1 MMVSQHFWPHLLGED
16 MRLHPAM
23 QKRLED
29 FSKAYSVVKNPRLL
43 VWKKQ
48 VRSTKYYYCMNEY
61 VPFWGTF
68 CILCGQRGVL
78 VLGGEEPPSAR
89 VEMEE
94 AGAEYK
100 VLLYE

>member
-1 MMVSQHFWPHLLGED
+1 MVSQHFWPHLLGED

-48 VRSTKYYYCMNEY
+48 VGH
-61 VPFWGTF
+61 VA
-68 CILCGQRGVL
+68 V
-78 VLGGEEPPSAR
+78 SASR
-89 VEMEE
+89 MDVRQC
-94 AGAEYK
+94 
-100 VLLYE
+100 V